1 MSSSATPVPLDDSP
15 NDTLFKLAI
24 LIPSIISLTSSL
36 ILTIVMVTYRS
47 RQTTLS
53 KFVFSM
59 ALSDLVYAF
68 MGIFFTFDR
77 YFQKC
82 PTFLSTTRQ
91 YTRMVSCGLAIV
103 FALTTSLLA
112 KTGKTDP
119 GKNFVHKSFMAVL
132 VSPLIFVLF
141 FILLFPHEYL
151 DLLCWYDTETE
162 EPNSDTARHILE
174 FPLVMTFI
182 ITFGIYSF
190 LIIYIK
196 RKMAREG
203 NIKLSGNLYELLLY
217 PLGVFVCYVW
227 FFLENF
233 HEPKSPIRTVDIIGQ
248 QLQGTINFVIYG
260 MNYHTRTQMK
270 DYWNRIRNRFH
281 EFLHLQE
288 KEKEKDKEFEMQSV
302 PLLTEHNTTY
312 DNKYQHTLH

>member
-1 MSSSATPVPLDDSP
+1 
-15 NDTLFKLAI
+15 
-24 LIPSIISLTSSL
+24 
-36 ILTIVMVTYRS
+36 
-47 RQTTLS
+47 
-53 KFVFSM
+53 
-59 ALSDLVYAF
+59 

-82 PTFLSTTRQ
+82 PTFLSVTRQ
-91 YTRMVSCGLAIV
+91 YTRLVSCGLAVV

-112 KTGKTDP
+112 KTGKMDP
-119 GKNFVHKSFMAVL
+119 GKNFVHKSFMTVL
-132 VSPLIFVLF
+132 VSPLVFVLF
-141 FILLFPHEYL
+141 FVIFFPHEYL
-151 DLLCWYDTETE
+151 DLLCWYDIDTQEL
-162 EPNSDTARHILE
+162 NSEWARHLLEVPLIL
-174 FPLVMTFI
+174 TFV
-182 ITFGIYSF
+182 TTLGIYSF

-203 NIKLSGNLYELLLY
+203 NIKLSGNLYELLIY
-217 PLGVFVCYVW
+217 PLGIFVCYIW

-233 HEPKSPIRTVDIIGQ
+233 NASKTSIRTVDIIGQ

-270 DYWNRIRNRFH
+270 DYWNRIRNRTH

-288 KEKEKDKEFEMQSV
+288 KEQKEFEMQSV

-312 DNKYQHTLH
+312 DKFQPTLH